1 MPITMNALC
10 ERATS
15 LRNQLDYFEIPYS
28 SEIDVFPYDSK
39 GDFTLFDKNFSR
51 IEFHCAHSTI
61 MVFADKY
68 TIQGDSCKYV
78 SFAKESEAI
87 LNILREEKLAL

>member
-1 MPITMNALC
+1 MTITFDKLC
-10 ERATS
+10 ERATT

-28 SEIDVFPYDSK
+28 SEIDVFPFDSK
-39 GDFTLFDKNFSR
+39 GDFTLFDGNFSR
-51 IEFHCAHSTI
+51 IEFHCPHCTI

-78 SFAKESEAI
+78 SFAKESDA
-87 LNILREEKLAL
+87 LLSILR